1 MASNLAHS
9 EQHIHRG
16 KPSKGFS
23 QHRGFVFLSLTP
35 IFLLFLVFAI
45 IPIVWGLIL
54 SFYQY
59 SPLSADSPFVGL
71 DNFKRLLSDE
81 VFLKSVWVTFKFVFI
96 AVLLNLVFTLL
107 IAIGIQRLQTGWMR
121 DMFRTVFFLPA
132 IAPLAGS
139 AVIWSTMFNK
149 DGGLFNMILLH
160 FHMDAVNWLS
170 DPKLALF
177 SVIMM
182 TLWADSGYNI
192 VIFMAGLDS
201 IPTVYYEA
209 ATLDGANRWAIFRH
223 VTLPLL
229 NRTTI
234 FISITTI
241 ISYFQAFA
249 QFQVMTKGEPF
260 NETRVL
266 ALNIYDNAFT
276 YSNMGYASAMATVL
290 LVIIL
295 VITQLQIKIG
305 RSQWEY

>member
-1 MASNLAHS
+1 
-9 EQHIHRG
+9 
-16 KPSKGFS
+16 
-23 QHRGFVFLSLTP
+23 
-35 IFLLFLVFAI
+35 
-45 IPIVWGLIL
+45 
-54 SFYQY
+54 
-59 SPLSADSPFVGL
+59 
-71 DNFKRLLSDE
+71 
-81 VFLKSVWVTFKFVFI
+81 
-96 AVLLNLVFTLL
+96 
-107 IAIGIQRLQTGWMR
+107 
-121 DMFRTVFFLPA
+121 
-132 IAPLAGS
+132 
-139 AVIWSTMFNK
+139 
-149 DGGLFNMILLH
+149 
-160 FHMDAVNWLS
+160 
-170 DPKLALF
+170 
-177 SVIMM
+177 MM

-201 IPTVYYEA
+201 IPVVYYEA
-209 ATLDGANRWAIFRH
+209 AMLDGAKRWVMFRH

-295 VITQLQIKIG
+295 VITQLQVKLG